1 MFHYNYLTQ
10 PQMKRVAVLP
20 EISGEFGGALSVLVV
35 CSINMLRYLCF
46 PAPSMS
52 RAGTVLKPNAKGNR
66 KGKQGKANKH
76 SGDSLSHAKE
86 IKVI

>member
-1 MFHYNYLTQ
+1 
-10 PQMKRVAVLP
+10 MKHVAVLP
-20 EISGEFGGALSVLVV
+20 EMSGEFGGALSVLAV

-52 RAGTVLKPNAKGNR
+52 RAGTVLKHNAKG
-66 KGKQGKANKH
+66 KEQWKANKH
-76 SGDSLSHAKE
+76 SGDSLSNAKE